1 MYHRLLRV
9 PSFSCRMFGSLAL
22 LFFLCC
28 CAVQTANGAG
38 GSINLAPTITLLVPE
53 PETSQINSF
62 YQIIPEFLAT
72 IAPNAVVLE
81 HHPGMGGGRAL
92 YALAS
97 RRANGSQ
104 IAGVTLPTFLLQPM
118 AGQKRFQPNSV
129 ALAVVLA
136 RADLGLWVPEKSPW
150 RTVGQMVQHIRD
162 SGKGL
167 FYFSGTGS
175 WTTYEMST
183 LFFNQ
188 ASGVLVG
195 YLPYM
200 GTQEAAQAVQKGD
213 AIAAWGV
220 VGPASSMP
228 GMRLLGTASPMRSPL
243 CPDVPTFNE
252 SGIVLEV
259 SEQYGLALPAGADE
273 ETRLATS
280 NLFASLAN
288 DPFFVARAAT
298 LGYMVEAVPY
308 PLLPDLIVRQTSD
321 LQDFMDRYIMH

>member
-1 MYHRLLRV
+1 MYHSPATFTSCLYRVWASLILLACL
-9 PSFSCRMFGSLAL
+9 SFCSANEAFGAD
-22 LFFLCC
+22 
-28 CAVQTANGAG
+28 
-38 GSINLAPTITLLVPE
+38 GSINLALTITILVPE
-53 PETSQINSF
+53 PETSQVSGF
-62 YQIIPEFLAT
+62 YKIIPDFLAS

-92 YALAS
+92 HALTS

-104 IAGVTLPTFLLQPM
+104 IAGVSLPTFFLQPL
-118 AGQKRFQPNSV
+118 AGQKRFRPDGV
-129 ALAVVLA
+129 ALTVVLA
-136 RADLGLWVPEKSPW
+136 RADLGLWVPKNSPW

-162 SGKGL
+162 TGRGGQ
-167 FYFSGTGS
+167 YFSGTGS
-175 WTTYEMST
+175 WTTYEMAT

-188 ASGVLVG
+188 AAGALVG

-200 GTQEAAQAVQKGD
+200 GTGEASQAVLKGQ

-220 VGPASSMP
+220 VGPESSMP
-228 GMRLLGTASPMRSPL
+228 GMRLLGTASHMRSPL

-252 SGIVLEV
+252 SGILLEV

-280 NLFASLAN
+280 NLFTSLAN
-288 DPFFVARAAT
+288 DPLFVAKAAT

-308 PLLPDLIVRQTSD
+308 PLLPELAVKQTAD
-321 LQDFMDRYIMH
+321 LQDFLDRFIMQ

>member
-1 MYHRLLRV
+1 MCHRLLRV
-9 PSFSCRMFGSLAL
+9 PSFCSRVLGGCAL
-22 LFFLCC
+22 MLCLCFFTGQVAC
-28 CAVQTANGAG
+28 GAG
-38 GSINLAPTITLLVPE
+38 GSISLVPTITLLVPE
-53 PETSQINSF
+53 PETSQVHSF
-62 YQIIPEFLAT
+62 YKIIPEFLAS
-72 IAPNAVVLE
+72 IASNAVVLE

-92 YALAS
+92 HALAS

-104 IAGVTLPTFLLQPM
+104 IAGVSLPTFLLQPM
-118 AGQKRFQPNSV
+118 AGQKRFQPDSV
-129 ALAVVLA
+129 ALTVVLA

-150 RTVGQMVQHIRD
+150 RTVGQMAQHIRD
-162 SGKGL
+162 SGRAL

-175 WTTYEMST
+175 WTTYEMAT

-200 GTQEAAQAVQKGD
+200 GTKEASQAVLNGD
-213 AIAAWGV
+213 AIAVWGV

-252 SGIVLEV
+252 SGISLEV

-273 ETRLATS
+273 ETRLVTS
-280 NLFASLAN
+280 NLFTHLAN
-288 DPFFVARAAT
+288 DPLFVARAAT

-308 PLLPDLIVRQTSD
+308 PLLPELVVRQTSD
-321 LQDFMDRYIMH
+321 LRDFMDRYIMP